1 MNLPSS
7 SQPLPDASTPNW
19 LQRLQQ
25 KLKAFWIRRRE
36 EEAIRDAVEEIIE
49 PAEEASNDNSA
60 DKELLTNLLNARARK
75 VADIMI
81 PRADIFAA
89 EESTN
94 LKKLAGIM
102 ADSGHSRVP
111 IYRRTL
117 DDVIG
122 FVHIKDITAR
132 LVSDRPLVVKE
143 ILRKLIFVPPNMPI
157 TKLLLQ
163 MRQKRRHMALVVD
176 EFGGVDGLATIEDIV
191 EEIVGEIDDE
201 YDDPENELRIQRKPD
216 GSVVVDARTPIDDF
230 EEQIGAFLNDQERQD
245 VDTLAGLVYSVS
257 GHIPA
262 KGEKIQHH
270 TGIVF
275 EILDAD
281 TRRIKRLRVDH
292 LPAVTQTAETP

>member
-1 MNLPSS
+1 MTLHAHEPP
-7 SQPLPDASTPNW
+7 PLPAASSGW
-19 LQRLQQ
+19 WQRLNR
-25 KLKAFWIRRRE
+25 KVKTFWQRRQE
-36 EEAIRDAVEEIIE
+36 EEAIRDAVEEIME
-49 PAEEASNDNSA
+49 APEEAATDNSA
-60 DKELLTNLLNARARK
+60 DKELLTNLLSARERK
-75 VADIMI
+75 VRDIMI

-89 EESTN
+89 EEGTN

-122 FVHIKDITAR
+122 FVHIKDITSR
-132 LVSDRPLVVKE
+132 LVNDRPLLVKE

-201 YDDPENELRIQRKPD
+201 YDDPENELRVQRKPD
-216 GSVVVDARTPIDDF
+216 GSAVVDARMPIDDF
-230 EEQIGAFLNDQERQD
+230 EEQVGSFLNDQERQD
-245 VDTLAGLVYSVS
+245 VDTLAGLVYTVS

-262 KGEKIQHH
+262 KGDKIPHH
-270 TGIVF
+270 SGIVF
-275 EILDAD
+275 EVLDAD
-281 TRRIKRLRVDH
+281 TRRIKRLRALH
-292 LPAVTQTAETP
+292 LPTPPQATEAP